1 MLVPS
6 FFLSHLD
13 HDYSSNRDDK
23 QLAGSTAVGKD
34 CKNNNTELPCGFA
47 ANTMFT
53 DKILNITDQS
63 GNSQVN
69 VEMADSILKTDLSY
83 SMESDAYTPPPKD
96 VTSKSKKPKDWDDTM
111 WDQYKNNDES
121 FLQDFRV
128 WMRLAPLPRF
138 RKLWYRMGDQLPEL
152 KNGTIKID
160 VKWPP
165 KGKVY
170 SNLKKKVILT
180 QQSFMGAKS
189 FNKCFI
195 R

>member
-1 MLVPS
+1 
-6 FFLSHLD
+6 
-13 HDYSSNRDDK
+13 
-23 QLAGSTAVGKD
+23 
-34 CKNNNTELPCGFA
+34 
-47 ANTMFT
+47 
-53 DKILNITDQS
+53 
-63 GNSQVN
+63 
-69 VEMADSILKTDLSY
+69 MADPILKTDLSY

-96 VTSKSKKPKDWDDTM
+96 VTSKSVKPKDWDVTM
-111 WDQYKNNDES
+111 WNQYKNNNES

-165 KGKVY
+165 QGKKP

>member
-1 MLVPS
+1 MLV
-6 FFLSHLD
+6 D

-53 DKILNITDQS
+53 DKITDITDQD
-63 GNSQVN
+63 GKTQVY
-69 VEMADSILKTDLSY
+69 VEMADPILKTDLSY

-96 VTSKSKKPKDWDDTM
+96 ATSKSVKPKDWDVTM
-111 WDQYKNNDES
+111 WDQYKNNNES

-165 KGKVY
+165 KGKKH